1 MDFGNTPEQDSILEV
16 AILNVKTD
24 LNATFEADFIIASQY
39 ISSIPGYQG
48 HTLKKS
54 IETANKYILLVNWK
68 DLDSHEI
75 GFRKSKAYL
84 KWKEIQYSYYDPF
97 PTVEHY
103 ETVFEKDNNNS
114 LIQKPLF

>member
-1 MDFGNTPEQDSILEV
+1 
-16 AILNVKTD
+16 
-24 LNATFEADFIIASQY
+24 
-39 ISSIPGYQG
+39 
-48 HTLKKS
+48 
-54 IETANKYILLVNWK
+54 LVNWK

-84 KWKEIQYSYYDPF
+84 KWKEILHSYYDPF